1 MTCGTYLRLARS
13 YQCLIRST
21 ALSSVP
27 QRIVAVRTNARR
39 KALAHSLADP
49 TQRLQRV
56 PARVLRCGISHSP
69 PEPLTIMLHQASTEG
84 VREYASTGSTLT
96 DLACGLPTQLWSPW
110 DGCCGYRT
118 NRQPSAPTG
127 PSEFGLL
134 RRRLQCR
141 THGPRRVGLGFVAHL
156 VHSAAVTHANCGSSA
171 SDRATYEPSSSSSVS
186 AASACSQPRRRRSA
200 GTGLSVVWRTE

>member
-1 MTCGTYLRLARS
+1 M
-13 YQCLIRST
+13 
-21 ALSSVP
+21 P
-27 QRIVAVRTNARR
+27 QHIVAVRTNARR

-56 PARVLRCGISHSP
+56 PARVLWSP
-69 PEPLTIMLHQASTEG
+69 PSEPLTIGLHQASTEG
-84 VREYASTGSTLT
+84 VRECARTDSTLT
-96 DLACGLPTQLWSPW
+96 DGLSHTVACPRSWGPHGML
-110 DGCCGYRT
+110 T

-134 RRRLQCR
+134 RRRL
-141 THGPRRVGLGFVAHL
+141 TPMPHGPRRVGSGFVARL

-200 GTGLSVVWRTE
+200 RSVGRFSERTE

>member
-13 YQCLIRST
+13 YQCLIRSA

-69 PEPLTIMLHQASTEG
+69 PEPLTIVLHQASTEG
-84 VREYASTGSTLT
+84 VREYARTGSTLT
-96 DLACGLPTQLWSPW
+96 DLARGLPTQLGSPW
-110 DGCCGYRT
+110 DA
-118 NRQPSAPTG
+118 NRPSTVSADRPVRIRSVAAQT
-127 PSEFGLL
+127 PMP
-134 RRRLQCR
+134 
-141 THGPRRVGLGFVAHL
+141 HGPRRVGLGFVAHL
-156 VHSAAVTHANCGSSA
+156 VHSAAVTALKQTA
-171 SDRATYEPSSSSSVS
+171 
-186 AASACSQPRRRRSA
+186 RRRRPTARRTSRA
-200 GTGLSVVWRTE
+200 AARVSLQRPPAVSQAVALRERACRSV